1 MHVAA
6 LPVPRDARPVSERD
20 PRDALAK
27 GDRAAVT
34 AFYREHLDAV
44 YAFVL
49 WRVGGD
55 RADAEDVTQ
64 DTFLTALRGVR
75 EFRGDSALRTW
86 ILGIAKNKA
95 HEKLRERGR
104 LEATPDEALARA
116 LGSLDAVALLDEIA
130 RAEETRRLVAA
141 TMAALP
147 SHYRKAL
154 EDKYVASRSLAE
166 MAADEGRSAK
176 AVESTVQRARVAF
189 AETVRRLL
197 GAERGA
203 AP

>member
-1 MHVAA
+1 MHVAT
-6 LPVPRDARPVSERD
+6 LPVPRDARPVSDGDARG
-20 PRDALAK
+20 ALAR

-64 DTFLTALRGVR
+64 ETFVTALRAVR

-86 ILGIAKNKA
+86 LLGIAKNKA

-116 LGSLDAVALLDEIA
+116 LGSLDAVALLDEVA

-147 SHYRKAL
+147 AHYRKAL
-154 EDKYVASRSLAE
+154 EDKYVTGRSLAE
-166 MAADEGRSAK
+166 MAEAEARSAK

-189 AETVRRLL
+189 AETLRRLC
-197 GAERGA
+197 GAGD

>member
-1 MHVAA
+1 MAT
-6 LPVPRDARPVSERD
+6 LSIPRDARAVSD
-20 PRDALAK
+20 GDATGALAR

-64 DTFLTALRGVR
+64 DTFVAALRGVR
-75 EFRGDSALRTW
+75 TFRGDSALRTW
-86 ILGIAKNKA
+86 LLGIARNKA

-104 LEATPDEALARA
+104 LEATPDEALGRA
-116 LGSLDAVALLDEIA
+116 LGSLDAVALLDEVA
-130 RAEETRRLVAA
+130 RAAETRRLVVA

-147 SHYRKAL
+147 SHYRTAL
-154 EDKYVASRSLAE
+154 EDKYVAGRSLAG
-166 MAADEGRSAK
+166 MAEAEGRSAK

-189 AETVRRLL
+189 AETLRRLL
-197 GAERGA
+197 GAEPGA